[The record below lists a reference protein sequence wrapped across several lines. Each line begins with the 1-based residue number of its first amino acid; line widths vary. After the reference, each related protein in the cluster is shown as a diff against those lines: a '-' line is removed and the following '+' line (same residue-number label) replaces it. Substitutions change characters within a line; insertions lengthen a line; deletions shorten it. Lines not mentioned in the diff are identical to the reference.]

1 MLTLILGGSAS
12 GKSRFAEELVT
23 NQPFPRLYL
32 ATMQPFDDESRRR
45 IARHRQQRAGRGFQT
60 MECYGNLSSLLLPP
74 RSSVLLEDLGNLL
87 ANERFDPNGGGVEAV
102 RAGLEHLLA
111 SAENLTVVT
120 NEVFSGGSEYAGE
133 TLAYLRDLA
142 DVNRMLARQA
152 ELVVELVC
160 GLPHVLKGNL
170 DACL

>member
-1 MLTLILGGSAS
+1 MLTLVIGGSAS

-23 NQPFPRLYL
+23 KQPFPRVYL

-45 IARHRQQRAGRGFQT
+45 IERHRQQRAGRGFQT
-60 MECYGNLSSLLLPP
+60 VERYVNLSSLILPP
-74 RSSVLLEDLGNLL
+74 HSSVLLEDLGNLL
-87 ANERFDPNGGGVEAV
+87 ANERFEPNGGGVEAV
-102 RAGLEHLLA
+102 RAGLEHLIASTDNLA
-111 SAENLTVVT
+111 VVT

-142 DVNRMLARQA
+142 ELNRALAAQA

-160 GLPHVLKGNL
+160 GLPHVLKGT
-170 DACL
+170 